1 MDVVVIPAPTRRRIK
16 KERKRKKKIIIIIIP
31 RSVARAFILPE
42 RRNEMA
48 ESSEKLK
55 TASVA
60 ADCAQILHLLYST
73 SLMERQATS
82 AISARSSKS

>member
-1 MDVVVIPAPTRRRIK
+1 MDVVVIPAPTRKRR
-16 KERKRKKKIIIIIIP
+16 RKKKRGRKKIIP

-55 TASVA
+55 TSVSRWWLA
-60 ADCAQILHLLYST
+60 AGWL
-73 SLMERQATS
+73 
-82 AISARSSKS
+82 KSFTYFTAHP